1 MLHPA
6 QHILIEFRSGI
17 EVIEPLNL
25 VPMLKPLGACGD
37 GVRFE
42 QHEFFAL
49 VFAELSAEEQLL
61 FG

>member
-1 MLHPA
+1 MFHSA
-6 QHILIEFRSGI
+6 EHILIELRPGI
-17 EVIEPLNL
+17 EVIEPLYL
-25 VPMLKPLGACGD
+25 IPMLKALGACGD

-49 VFAELSAEEQLL
+49 VLTELSAEEQLL